1 MCIRVRAL
9 GGVQGAERPVDG
21 DQVGDHLDGL
31 DGLLVCIGPA
41 DRMTAESRQEVT

>member
-21 DQVGDHLDGL
+21 DQMGDHLDGL
-31 DGLLVCIGPA
+31 DGLLVCIGPP
-41 DRMTAESRQEVT
+41 SGSPEV